1 MKTQGEIE
9 VAVCKSFNRFELDYM
24 GREPKEIRAYLIDD
38 LLVVRM
44 TGVLSAVEQKL
55 IQSALPERGK
65 DIVKETRAQ
74 LMESAESTLEAL
86 VREATGVKVVSMH
99 RDVSTVTGEKI
110 VLFTLSE
117 SPIG

>member
-1 MKTQGEIE
+1 
-9 VAVCKSFNRFELDYM
+9 M
-24 GREPKEIRAYLIDD
+24 GREPKAIRAYLIDD

-55 IQSALPERGK
+55 VQSATAEKGK
-65 DIVKETRAQ
+65 DIVKETRAH

-110 VLFTLSE
+110 VLFTLIE
-117 SPIG
+117 SPADRGAERQQPA